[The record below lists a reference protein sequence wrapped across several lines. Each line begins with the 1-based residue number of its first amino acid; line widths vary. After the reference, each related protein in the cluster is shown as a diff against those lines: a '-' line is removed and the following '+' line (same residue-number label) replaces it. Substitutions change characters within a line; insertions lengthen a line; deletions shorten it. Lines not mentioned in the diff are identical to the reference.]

1 MSDLE
6 SDAESVTSTLSDQPD
21 LPHGEQSCHRPAG
34 ESDSIHL
41 TLGRAGRIL
50 RKSTLADG
58 VVFFGLDG
66 VSATTGVDPLA
77 SEDGSQ
83 DADFA
88 NSPQKSSALLCPIL
102 GSSFSN
108 RQDKQFA
115 MRNPLTVETL
125 HMYLSAYPEGKTLN
139 FSAQG
144 HGMESSDDSSGDS
157 HYSQKSDASSSES
170 HQRKM
175 HLSSRKRKTRI
186 SHAEILEKIP
196 GVRTMI
202 FIPLVDPITS
212 KWIAGGFVFTNTAN
226 RMMSLESNISY
237 LKAFGA
243 SISAEVSRAA
253 VEKLDRAKT
262 TFIASMSHELRSPLH
277 GILGSVEFLQDTA
290 TDSYQAGLI
299 TSISNCSK
307 TLLDTLSNLLS
318 YAKVTTVETASATD
332 DVDLG
337 ELTESVVEAVCAGH
351 QFKRLHTAS
360 LAADSEASMAQHMYR
375 AAKDASGKLY
385 NDDLDDKPSDPA
397 DTLTV
402 LCDIS
407 PSLSWNVRTNPGALR
422 RIIMNLVGNSLKYTP
437 SGFVAVSLRAKEKD
451 NMMEVSLKVVD
462 SGKGISEDFQRNHL
476 FAAFHQ
482 QDTFA
487 SGTGLGLSIVKQLVD
502 SLGGEINIQ
511 SQEGQGTQVEV
522 KLRLGLAKAGV
533 ALPGEEILAIANKT
547 KGMRLCCLDPN
558 AEKKQDGRGHIARLD
573 MTLSETCSTW
583 FGMEVTTADNM
594 KRAETDF
601 FVFLPLS
608 FFFTSS

>member
-1 MSDLE
+1 MSEIE
-6 SDAESVTSTLSDQPD
+6 SDAESVTSALSDQPD
-21 LPHGEQSCHRPAG
+21 TSPRKQNHERPT
-34 ESDSIHL
+34 EDSDDVNLI
-41 TLGRAGRIL
+41 LGRAGRIL

-58 VVFFGLDG
+58 VIFFGLDAG
-66 VSATTGVDPLA
+66 STGPATLAPDYEPQEAESAGNPR
-77 SEDGSQ
+77 
-83 DADFA
+83 
-88 NSPQKSSALLCPIL
+88 KSSALLCPIL
-102 GSSFSN
+102 GSSFSS

-115 MRNPLTVETL
+115 MRNPLSVETL
-125 HMYLSAYPEGKTLN
+125 QMYWKAYPEGKTLN
-139 FSAQG
+139 FSSQG
-144 HGMESSDDSSGDS
+144 HGTDSGDDSSGDS
-157 HYSQKSDASSSES
+157 HGSQQSGVSGHES
-170 HQRKM
+170 HPGKV
-175 HLSSRKRKTRI
+175 HISDRKRKTRV
-186 SHAEILEKIP
+186 SHAEVLEKIP

-202 FIPLVDPITS
+202 FIPLVDPVTS
-212 KWIAGGFVFTNTAN
+212 KGIAGGFVFTTTAN

-277 GILGSVEFLQDTA
+277 GILGSVEFLQDTT

-332 DVDLG
+332 DVELG

-360 LAADSEASMAQHMYR
+360 LAADSEASMAQHMYN

-422 RIIMNLVGNSLKYTP
+422 RIIMNLVGNSLKYT
-437 SGFVAVSLRAKEKD
+437 SAGFVAVSLRAKEKD
-451 NMMEVSLKVVD
+451 NMMDVILKVVD

-476 FAAFHQ
+476 FAAFQQ

-502 SLGGEINIQ
+502 SLGGEINVQ
-511 SQEGQGTQVEV
+511 SKEGQGTQVEV
-522 KLRLGLAKAGV
+522 KLQLRLAKAGID
-533 ALPGEEILAIANKT
+533 LPREEIRATASRT
-547 KGMRLCCLDPN
+547 KGLRLCCLDPN
-558 AEKKQDGRGHIARLD
+558 EEKKQDGRGQIARLD

-594 KRAETDF
+594 KRAETDI
-601 FVFLPLS
+601 FVCLPLS
-608 FFFTSS
+608 SSPLGS